1 MIDKVNY
8 INLNIFTLSAM
19 VKELQRLMVIQE
31 LNKQIIVKVVAYS
44 AF

>member
-19 VKELQRLMVIQE
+19 VKELQRFMVIQE
-31 LNKQIIVKVVAYS
+31 LNKSVKVVAYS